1 MKKVQV
7 GLLKKQIILTI
18 IPAVLIT
25 LISSVVATWTLQKSI
40 KRELET
46 SLKSTAIMVIESY
59 DSKYAGDYKISD
71 KGKLAKGS
79 STIEDD
85 TSILD
90 QVDEKTGIVG
100 GIYYGDQLYVC
111 SYVDK
116 ESHKRLKGEKSP
128 EIVAR
133 KVLQEGVGY
142 LDLHNE
148 IAGTAY
154 YAYYEP
160 LLSKKGEVVG
170 MAYTARKA
178 EEIEASIKQTNLGI
192 LVCSIAVLLL
202 SIAIILPLIRRMVK
216 AVTVVEKDLRQVA
229 TGDLN
234 IEVKESI
241 LKRNDEIGKLASST
255 KNLSKSLK
263 KMLGTIINLSEHLAV
278 SAKQLDHMSVRS
290 SETTQEV
297 SAAIQEISAGISTQ
311 AEETQN
317 VGQNITHMG
326 EMIGEIR
333 NEIEALKDNALQMN
347 QCEQETGVI
356 VSELEAQNSKTLE
369 AVDAIAKQTVKTND
383 SVTRI
388 REVVGLITAIAK
400 QTNLLSLNATI
411 EAARA
416 GEAGKGFAVVAG
428 EIQGLAEQCN
438 TSAKEIEEITNELVS
453 NSELT
458 VSTMKQVKIT
468 VDEQNEKLLSTKKKF
483 GEINQMIDH
492 SNKAVM
498 GIDDKIN
505 ELNGNKEEIMQS
517 VQRLSAIAQEN
528 AASSEETTAS
538 TEEISANSGEL
549 AEAAK
554 ALREVVK
561 QLKEETNSF
570 NL

>member
-1 MKKVQV
+1 MKKVQL

-25 LISSVVATWTLQKSI
+25 IVSGIVSTFTLQKSI
-40 KRELET
+40 KSELES
-46 SLKSTAIMVIESY
+46 SLKSTAVMVIESY
-59 DSKYAGDYKISD
+59 DSKYVGDYKISD

-90 QVDEKTGIVG
+90 QVEEKTGIVG
-100 GIYYGDQLYVC
+100 GIYYGDQLYMC

-116 ESHKRLKGEKSP
+116 ETHKRLKGEKAP
-128 EIVAR
+128 EVVTN

-142 LDLHNE
+142 LDLHNK
-148 IAGTAY
+148 IADTRY
-154 YAYYEP
+154 FAYYEP
-160 LLSKKGEVVG
+160 LLNKKGEVVG

-178 EEIEASIKQTNLGI
+178 EEIEASIRQTNIGI
-192 LVCSIAVLLL
+192 LFCSIVVLIL

-229 TGDLN
+229 TGDLG

-241 LKRNDEIGKLASST
+241 LKRTDEIGKLALST
-255 KNLSKSLK
+255 KNLSSSLK
-263 KMLGTIINLSEHLAV
+263 KMIGTIIALSEHLGV
-278 SAKQLDHMSVRS
+278 SAKKLDHMSESS

-297 SAAIQEISAGISTQ
+297 SAAIQEIAAGINTQ

-317 VGQNITHMG
+317 VGQNITNRG

-333 NEIEALKDNALQMN
+333 NDIKALKDNALQMN
-347 QCEQETGVI
+347 ECEQETSVI
-356 VSELEAQNSKTLE
+356 VSELEVQNNKTLE

-438 TSAKEIEEITNELVS
+438 ASAKEIEEITHELVS

-458 VSTMKQVKIT
+458 VTTMKDVKTT
-468 VDEQNEKLLSTKKKF
+468 VDEQNDKLLSTKKKF
-483 GEINQMIDH
+483 GEINQMIER
-492 SNKAVM
+492 SNQAVL

-517 VQRLSAIAQEN
+517 VQRLSAVAQEN

-538 TEEISANSGEL
+538 TEEISANSQEL

-554 ALREVVK
+554 ALREIVR
-561 QLKEETNSF
+561 QLKEETNHF

>member
-25 LISSVVATWTLQKSI
+25 LISGIVATLTLQKSI

-71 KGKLAKGS
+71 KGKLVKGS

-100 GIYYGDQLYVC
+100 GIYYGDELYVC

-116 ESHKRLKGEKSP
+116 ESHKRLKGEKAP
-128 EIVAR
+128 EVASK

-160 LLSKKGEVVG
+160 ILSKKGEVVG

-178 EEIEASIKQTNLGI
+178 DEIEESIKQTNIGI
-192 LVCSIAVLLL
+192 LACSIAILIL
-202 SIAIILPLIRRMVK
+202 SIAMILPLIRRMVK

-255 KNLSKSLK
+255 KNLSSSLK
-263 KMLGTIINLSEHLAV
+263 KMIGTIIDLSEHLAV

-333 NEIEALKDNALQMN
+333 NEIEALKDDALQMN

-356 VSELEAQNSKTLE
+356 VSELETQNNKTLE
-369 AVDAIAKQTVKTND
+369 AVDAIAEQTIKTND

-428 EIQGLAEQCN
+428 EIQSLAEQCN
-438 TSAKEIEEITNELVS
+438 ASAKEIEEITNELVS

-458 VSTMKQVKIT
+458 VSTMKEVKTT
-468 VDEQNEKLLSTKKKF
+468 VDEQNDKLLSTKKKF

-505 ELNGNKEEIMQS
+505 ELNGNKEEIVQS
-517 VQRLSAIAQEN
+517 VQRLLAVAQEN

-538 TEEISANSGEL
+538 TEEISANSEEL

-570 NL
+570 RL